1 MCGIIGYT
9 GKENAFNIVKNGLHI
24 LEYRG
29 YDSVG
34 MALDN
39 GTDIKCYKAVGQS
52 SDLFKDLNE
61 VDNRASCGIGHC
73 RWATCGKVTLENAH
87 PQKYGKVYLVHNGII
102 DNYKQ
107 LIKQFNFTDLVSQTD
122 TEVIAHLIDYF
133 YDGDPVKAIYHA
145 SKYLEGSY
153 GLVIMFEDHHNC
165 LFATRKISPLV
176 FAHNDKGTVIASEL
190 LPLNNGEYKYSY
202 DLKEGDI
209 LAIYDHEFTIYDES
223 LQKVEYTAKEIK
235 KEDIA
240 SKAGFSTFLEKE
252 IYQQPQV
259 LQQCLDTFNNAD
271 NFFPNIS
278 KEKLEKTKRIY
289 LIACG
294 TSHYASLIIQKSI
307 QKYLH
312 IDAQCF
318 IASEF
323 KESEPIIDKDTLVIA
338 ISQSGETIDTILAV
352 EYAKEKKATII
363 SLVNVENSLLVKISD
378 YHIVSPAK
386 REMSVASTKAYTSQV
401 MILTLFILYLTRDEK
416 LIKQELE
423 KLKTVPHA
431 VQAILNEHDRL
442 NKVIEKEKNKQV
454 ILLGRGNDYLTLLE
468 GALKV
473 KELAYMNINAYP
485 AGELKHGPLAIVD
498 ENTLVIGLC
507 SQKELYSKMVNNLNE
522 VKARKGEVVF
532 FVGNN
537 LPQDE
542 QFETIRLPL
551 VAEEYSYFISVVIFQ
566 LLALKLAESKGYNVD
581 KPRNL
586 AKVVTVE

>member
-9 GKENAFNIVKNGLHI
+9 GKENAFNIVQNGLKI

-39 GTDIKCYKAVGQS
+39 GKEVKCFKAIGASVK
-52 SDLFKDLNE
+52 LFESLDANE
-61 VDNRASCGIGHC
+61 NYANSGIGHC
-73 RWATCGKVTLENAH
+73 RWATCGKVTMENAH
-87 PQKYGKVYLVHNGII
+87 PQRCGKVYLVHNGII
-102 DNYKQ
+102 ENYKQ
-107 LIKQFNFTDLVSQTD
+107 LIEEFHFTNLTSQTD

-145 SKYLEGSY
+145 TKYLEGSY
-153 GLVIMFEDHHNC
+153 AIVVMFSGHHDC
-165 LFATRKISPLV
+165 LYACRKVSPLV
-176 FAHNDKGTVIASEL
+176 FAKNEKGIAIASEL

-202 DLKEGDI
+202 DLVEKDI
-209 LAIYDHEFTIYDES
+209 LAVIGNEFTIYDSNLEKTTYS
-223 LQKVEYTAKEIK
+223 PIEIK

-240 SKAGFSTFLEKE
+240 SKNGFSTFLEKE
-252 IYQQPQV
+252 IYQQPEV
-259 LQQCLDTFNNAD
+259 LQQCLDCFNNEH
-271 NFFPNIS
+271 FFPNIT
-278 KEKLEKTKRIY
+278 KQQIEKIKRIY

-294 TSHYASLIIQKSI
+294 TSHYASLVIKNNI

-312 IDAQCF
+312 IDCASF
-318 IASEF
+318 ISSEF
-323 KESEPIIDKDTLVIA
+323 QESEPIIDKDTLVIA

-352 EYAKEKKATII
+352 QYAKEKGAKIL

-386 REMSVASTKAYTSQV
+386 REMSVASTKAYSSQV
-401 MILTLFILYLTRDEK
+401 MILNLFILYLTQDK
-416 LIKQELE
+416 VLIENELE
-423 KLKTVPHA
+423 KLKKIPSA
-431 VQAILNEHDRL
+431 VQTILNEADKL
-442 NKVIEKEKNKQV
+442 NKVVQQEKDKTV
-454 ILLGRGNDYLTLLE
+454 ILLGRGLDYLTLLE

-498 ENTLVIGLC
+498 ENTLVLGLC
-507 SQKELYSKMVNNLNE
+507 TQKELYPKMLNNLNE
-522 VKARKGEVVF
+522 VKARKGNVIF
-532 FVGNN
+532 FVSKQLANN
-537 LPQDE
+537 SGYQEIVLPE
-542 QFETIRLPL
+542 MP
-551 VAEEYSYFISVVIFQ
+551 EEYSNIVSVAVFQ
-566 LLALKLAESKGYNVD
+566 LLALKLAQSKGYNVD

>member
-9 GKENAFNIVKNGLHI
+9 GIENAFNIVQNGLKI

-39 GTDIKCYKAVGQS
+39 GKEVKCFKAIGASVK
-52 SDLFKDLNE
+52 LFESLDANE
-61 VDNRASCGIGHC
+61 NYANSAIGHC
-73 RWATCGKVTLENAH
+73 RWATCGKVTMENAH
-87 PQKYGKVYLVHNGII
+87 PQKCGKVYLVHNGII
-102 DNYKQ
+102 ENYKQ
-107 LIKQFNFTDLVSQTD
+107 LIEKFHFTNLTSQTD

-145 SKYLEGSY
+145 TKYLEGSY
-153 GLVIMFEDHHNC
+153 AIVVMFTDHHDC
-165 LFATRKISPLV
+165 LYAVRKVSPLV
-176 FAHNDKGTVIASEL
+176 FAKNEKGIAIASEL

-202 DLKEGDI
+202 DLVEKDI
-209 LAIYDHEFTIYDES
+209 LAVIGNEFTIYDS
-223 LQKVEYTAKEIK
+223 NLQKTDYSAIEIK

-240 SKAGFSTFLEKE
+240 SMNGFSTFLEKE
-252 IYQQPQV
+252 IYQQPEV
-259 LQQCLDTFNNAD
+259 LRQCLDCFNNEH
-271 NFFPNIS
+271 FFPNIT
-278 KEKLEKTKRIY
+278 KQQLEKIKRIY

-294 TSHYASLIIQKSI
+294 TSHYASLVINKNI

-312 IDAQCF
+312 IDCASF
-318 IASEF
+318 ISSEF
-323 KESEPIIDKDTLVIA
+323 QESEPIIDKDTLVIA

-352 EYAKEKKATII
+352 QYAKEKGAKIL

-386 REMSVASTKAYTSQV
+386 REMSVASTKAYSSQV
-401 MILTLFILYLTRDEK
+401 MILNLFILYLTQDK
-416 LIKQELE
+416 ALIKNELE
-423 KLKTVPHA
+423 KLKQLPNA
-431 VQAILNEHDRL
+431 VQTILNDADIL
-442 NKVIEKEKNKQV
+442 NKVVQQEKDKTV
-454 ILLGRGNDYLTLLE
+454 ILLGRGLDYLTLLE

-498 ENTLVIGLC
+498 ENTLVLGLC
-507 SQKELYSKMVNNLNE
+507 TQKDLYSKMVNNLNE
-522 VKARKGEVVF
+522 VKARKGNVIF
-532 FVGNN
+532 FVSKNLAGNSGYQEIV
-537 LPQDE
+537 LP
-542 QFETIRLPL
+542 ET
-551 VAEEYSYFISVVIFQ
+551 AEEYSNIVSVVVFQ
-566 LLALKLAESKGYNVD
+566 LLALKLAQSKGYNVD